1 VADGERIDP
10 WSSEQSTDYARIRDQ
25 FGLEGVDVSK
35 LPNPGMLH
43 RRGIVFAHRDLDVIL
58 GCIERSDPFGVLT
71 GLMPSGRMHLGH
83 SMVID
88 QVRWFQ
94 EQGADITVT
103 VADLEALATR
113 GTSLAEG
120 RENAINEYVHN
131 YAALGLDP
139 SNTNVYFQ
147 SSRPAVQRLAFTLGR
162 RTNLSEFEAIYGFR
176 GDTNLAHV
184 QAPLV
189 QAGDI
194 IHPQLE
200 EYGGLRPIVVPVGV
214 DQDPHLRL
222 TRGIAG
228 KTHWFNVKPRK
239 AGGLTVTLSVQTDNA
254 ELFGVAPNGRV
265 DRATRETIFQRL
277 KDSLAPMGYADF
289 VANPKHGTLDI
300 PGANLSDAGQVRMC
314 VLALERE
321 MGGMGLMPPCST
333 YHRFAVGMTGDKMSS
348 SKPQTTIFMDD
359 SIEEM
364 SKKVKRAFS
373 GGQPTVEEHRRLGG
387 DCSKDV
393 AFQYLQFF
401 FEPDDS
407 ELGRIAREYES
418 GRMLAGEIKQ
428 ICIDRASEWLTDLSE
443 KRDMWEG
450 RLDEFLASDAL

>member
-1 VADGERIDP
+1 MADGERIDP

-300 PGANLSDAGQVRMC
+300 LS
-314 VLALERE
+314 LI
-321 MGGMGLMPPCST
+321 
-333 YHRFAVGMTGDKMSS
+333 H
-348 SKPQTTIFMDD
+348 I
-359 SIEEM
+359 
-364 SKKVKRAFS
+364 
-373 GGQPTVEEHRRLGG
+373 
-387 DCSKDV
+387 
-393 AFQYLQFF
+393 
-401 FEPDDS
+401 
-407 ELGRIAREYES
+407 
-418 GRMLAGEIKQ
+418 
-428 ICIDRASEWLTDLSE
+428 
-443 KRDMWEG
+443 
-450 RLDEFLASDAL
+450 

>member
-1 VADGERIDP
+1 
-10 WSSEQSTDYARIRDQ
+10 
-25 FGLEGVDVSK
+25 
-35 LPNPGMLH
+35 MLH